1 MEKKIIIGLIGEKG
15 SGKGT
20 FVDLLSKI
28 INKNNIVHL
37 KSSMILG
44 DSLDLWNIKKTR
56 ENLQKLAI
64 VMDENFGKGTLT
76 NAIYERIKN
85 DKKNIVIYDGIRWQ
99 TDVEMI
105 RSFHKNILIY
115 ITANPKVRYERLK
128 ERKEKIGEEN
138 LTFEQ
143 FMKEEKAYTEIFI
156 SRIGKTADFK
166 IENNYSIEKFKDKVK
181 EFSERYLK
189 GVSL

>member
-28 INKNNIVHL
+28 INKNNIAHL

>member
-1 MEKKIIIGLIGEKG
+1 
-15 SGKGT
+15 
-20 FVDLLSKI
+20 
-28 INKNNIVHL
+28 
-37 KSSMILG
+37 
-44 DSLDLWNIKKTR
+44 
-56 ENLQKLAI
+56 
-64 VMDENFGKGTLT
+64 MDENFGKGTLT